1 MGSPEILANKNL
13 LKSNVLST
21 TSEFDEFIDQPI
33 KSNNN
38 TGSLTLTSSGNYYGS
53 SEIDIW
59 VKIKKDGNVGTAE
72 FIFSDD
78 GGSNWYG
85 VNNSPIFEDFEVIT
99 EGI

>member
-53 SEIDIW
+53 SEID
-59 VKIKKDGNVGTAE
+59 KKR
-72 FIFSDD
+72 
-78 GGSNWYG
+78 W
-85 VNNSPIFEDFEVIT
+85 
-99 EGI
+99 